1 MPGLSLRAGAGPAA
15 PDAPRLAN
23 ASRPP
28 PSRSRSPCAGL
39 GPTFPFT
46 STCPVRL
53 GVPQLECGLVLTQDA
68 IVTRFPSKVT
78 FRGPKGWAFDRW
90 PNTPLAETARR
101 AGVGRL
107 GGPWP
112 GVLQAAQAPADTGC
126 ECRLNLLWL
135 VQGGS
140 RGKNQGSRRPDQ
152 VVAVWGQRL
161 QGVCVTLLFL
171 HTWSLRCPSVCLF
184 SLCANASPSGAQGA
198 LGLLAW
204 KDLGRESGAESARP
218 GPARASRHGTEPL
231 GPAPR
236 ARPEPLG
243 APCTSSLPVS
253 AGPSAGMRRERVYAR
268 TEPRAA
274 GLSFLVWAP
283 LRGLRKAFVSVG
295 DSCQYFPH

>member
-23 ASRPP
+23 ASGPP

-46 STCPVRL
+46 STCPVGL
-53 GVPQLECGLVLTQDA
+53 GVPQLECGLVLTRDA
-68 IVTRFPSKVT
+68 VVTRFPSKVT

-107 GGPWP
+107 GEPWP

-171 HTWSLRCPSVCLF
+171 HTWPLRCPSVCLF

-198 LGLLAW
+198 
-204 KDLGRESGAESARP
+204 
-218 GPARASRHGTEPL
+218 
-231 GPAPR
+231 
-236 ARPEPLG
+236 
-243 APCTSSLPVS
+243 
-253 AGPSAGMRRERVYAR
+253 AG
-268 TEPRAA
+268 AA
-274 GLSFLVWAP
+274 GLEGPGKRVWGRVCKARPRKGLTPRHRSAGTRAPSEARATRSP
-283 LRGLRKAFVSVG
+283 LRILSPRVCGPERGHAAGTCVRT
-295 DSCQYFPH
+295 D